1 MTFKIGQ
8 RVKLVAHAGDSSA
21 NLEIGATG
29 VVKEITDNHKQTTL
43 VEWDGYQF
51 KPNWWVQPDILKRV
65 VVTLENK

>member
-1 MTFKIGQ
+1 MTIKIGQ

-29 VVKEITDNHKQTTL
+29 VVTDITDNHKQTTL
-43 VEWDGYQF
+43 VTWDDYEF
-51 KPNWWVQPDILKRV
+51 SPNWWVEPQILKRV